1 MTYGCHQ
8 ELPIY
13 VHQLRVLG
21 DLLKYQEGPTFSY
34 FHLSSY
40 THDDLNMP
48 LYYDQPVKELISD
61 LSQSGSLNDTF
72 FIVLGDHG
80 YQRGENKFMSTK
92 QVSRQKNG
100 TSILDE
106 FAIFNLQGKIEDNM
120 PAFMLLPPT
129 NFASDYPDKFAA
141 LQANAKV
148 LT

>member
-48 LYYDQPVKELISD
+48 LYYDQPVRELLGD

-92 QVSRQKNG
+92 QVSRQEN
-100 TSILDE
+100 
-106 FAIFNLQGKIEDNM
+106 
-120 PAFMLLPPT
+120 
-129 NFASDYPDKFAA
+129 
-141 LQANAKV
+141 
-148 LT
+148 